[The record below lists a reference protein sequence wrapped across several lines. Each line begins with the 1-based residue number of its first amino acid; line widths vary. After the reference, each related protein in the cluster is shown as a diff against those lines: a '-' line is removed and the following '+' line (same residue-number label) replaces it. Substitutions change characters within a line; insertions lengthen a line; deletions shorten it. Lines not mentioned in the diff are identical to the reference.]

1 MKLSNRLE
9 NALSNDILKMEV
21 AVKMGISYSTMIRY
35 LTKRNDKF
43 LSDIGKSALIEKTG
57 IPESELFE
65 FEIDVWYRYVSNGQQ
80 EKEHQLHTIKS
91 GSIQGAVNKA
101 FEAYEDMDSIP
112 FAAYYNDEKYTKTK

>member
-1 MKLSNRLE
+1 MK
-9 NALSNDILKMEV
+9 V
-21 AVKMGISYSTMIRY
+21 AIGMGVSYSTFIRY
-35 LTKRNDKF
+35 LTKAPEKF
-43 LSDIGKSALIEKTG
+43 LSDIGKTALIVETG

-91 GSIQGAVNKA
+91 GSIQEAVNRA
-101 FEAYEDMDSIP
+101 FEAYEDMDAIP

>member
-9 NALSNDILKMEV
+9 NALKSSTMKMKV
-21 AVKMGISYSTMIRY
+21 ALGMGISHGTMLNYIA
-35 LTKRNDKF
+35 TPEKF
-43 LSDIGKSALIEKTG
+43 LSDIGTTALIVETG

-101 FEAYEDMDSIP
+101 FEAYEDMDAIP